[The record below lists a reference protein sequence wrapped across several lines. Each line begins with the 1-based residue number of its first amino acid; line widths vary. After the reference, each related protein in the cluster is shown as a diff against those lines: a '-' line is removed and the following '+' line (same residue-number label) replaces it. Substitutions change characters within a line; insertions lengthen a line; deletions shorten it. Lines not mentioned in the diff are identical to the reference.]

1 MSETIPKEPKK
12 RIIEVE
18 RRVAAQ
24 LYDVWQD
31 MKLRILNTM
40 ETRIEQNNH
49 PDPSAPS
56 NTASSH
62 SHS

>member
-1 MSETIPKEPKK
+1 MSETISKEPKK

-31 MKLRILNTM
+31 MKLRIQKTM
-40 ETRIEQNNH
+40 EIRIEQNNRH
-49 PDPSAPS
+49 DPSAPLD
-56 NTASSH
+56 TASAH